1 MGMSVNGTMQVGS
14 VNVTTT
20 QNTGLSIE
28 HWAERLLDKMLFVG
42 NDELYPSPIREQALA
57 YKDALRT
64 AIVLHMGQAIKS
76 DRTTLYNLL
85 LQQGETKMAEILRRL
100 SQ

>member
-1 MGMSVNGTMQVGS
+1 MVMSVNGSMQVGS
-14 VNVTTT
+14 VTVATT

-28 HWAERLLDKMLFVG
+28 HWAERLLDKILFVG
-42 NDELYPSPIREQALA
+42 NESNPFIKEQALA

-64 AIVLHMGQAIKS
+64 AIVQHMRQAIKS

-85 LQQGETKMAEILRRL
+85 LQQGETQMAEILRRL

>member
-1 MGMSVNGTMQVGS
+1 MGMSVSGTMQVGS
-14 VNVTTT
+14 VSVTTT

-57 YKDALRT
+57 YKDALRA
-64 AIVLHMGQAIKS
+64 AIVLHMRQAIKS
-76 DRTTLYNLL
+76 DRTTLYNLFIK
-85 LQQGETKMAEILRRL
+85 QGHNDMAEILRRL
-100 SQ
+100 N